1 MTTTTPKAKAAASG
15 PSLYE
20 LTSQGLHLQVEIQ
33 ELAAGLSSDDP
44 DEQSAA
50 VAAIELALLDA
61 DQNQEQRDRKASAY
75 AYVIGQLRAQ
85 AEWRRSE
92 AKRIAELAARSD
104 READRL
110 QDTLVGAL
118 LKLAPEATKFDL
130 PAHQIRS
137 TLVRDS
143 LVLDPEITTEDVDPE
158 FRRVVTKTEIS
169 KAAIKEALQE
179 GREVDGAFLRTYRSW
194 RLA

>member
-1 MTTTTPKAKAAASG
+1 MTTTTPTTKPAS
-15 PSLYE
+15 LFE
-20 LTSQGLHLQVEIQ
+20 LTSTGLQLQAQIED
-33 ELAAGLSSDDP
+33 LAAGLSSDDP
-44 DEQSAA
+44 EEQAAA
-50 VAAIELALLDA
+50 VAAVERALLDA

-75 AYVIGQLRAQ
+75 CYVIGQLRAQ

-110 QDTLVGAL
+110 QDSLIGAL
-118 LKLAPEATKFDL
+118 LKLEPEAKTFNL

-143 LVLDPEITTEDVDPE
+143 LVLDPEITTEDVEPE
-158 FRRVVTKTEIS
+158 FRKVTTRTEIS
-169 KAAIKEALQE
+169 KTAIKEALKE
-179 GREVDGAFLRTYRSW
+179 GREVEGASLRTYRSW